1 MHKINY
7 TKDIEGFKDEYYRII
22 SKHFNISVINPLIQS
37 ILADWDFKKLLT
49 SSFSELV
56 FFKEEFNNKNIDNLG
71 KCFYS
76 GESIKYDSLRKKIV
90 AFLKKQKVNIKSC
103 FYCNIEYVN
112 NFEETFSFKNEE
124 EFLND
129 APEVFLKNSSLSK
142 EIINKI
148 IENRNNGYLTIQD
161 FQFDSEEIK
170 KVKKYCTDNQNEIL
184 KVYNEHYALDHVIG
198 KAEHP
203 YLSLSIFN
211 LVPCCSSCNSKFKH
225 TKEFKIDAILTK
237 IIPSSEQYALNG
249 LLEFRLKDAQ
259 DFLSKKDK
267 NDLTVELT
275 NLKRKG
281 NESDSIDKYLSIF
294 KLKGR
299 YESHKEKAK
308 DIIEKR
314 ENYSETQINEMS
326 KLLGIPANQ
335 IKKDI
340 FGKECF
346 ETNNEPFEKYKQDI
360 AKQIGLFLLSN
371 DSSKK

>member
-1 MHKINY
+1 MQKINY
-7 TKDIEGFKDEYYRII
+7 PEDIERFKDEYYRII

-170 KVKKYCTDNQNEIL
+170 KVKKYCTDNQNKIL
-184 KVYNEHYALDHVIG
+184 KVDNEHYALDHVIG

-237 IIPSSEQYALNG
+237 IIPSSEQYALND
-249 LLEFRLKDAQ
+249 LIEFRLKDAQ
-259 DFLSKKDK
+259 DFLSKKDEK
-267 NDLTVELT
+267 DLIVELT
-275 NLKRKG
+275 NLNNSKV
-281 NESDSIDKYLSIF
+281 IDQYLSIF

-299 YESHKEKAK
+299 YEYHKEKAE

-371 DSSKK
+371 DSSKNKGK